1 MKTRSTFQNLMRR
14 AVMMMLLAVVTTA
27 AWAQKTY
34 ITEVMLVGKNNKTEA
49 EALRDQYVA
58 QGWTAIDQDLNAGCG
73 SKSDYIYLLYK
84 QSTTASP
91 NHTFITNFLISDD
104 SGTAPDTRVG
114 DDGCHYRL
122 VPYDGD
128 DHFKEKKGDLN
139 SNAGGKD
146 IHLYYTTDR
155 VMAHTAV
162 SRITFNTTQSSA
174 VAAFDIGDGYD
185 LNKGAGG
192 DDIYMHCEF
201 HKAPHWGITKSTGG
215 DRCIVNDF
223 TSATGA
229 ASSDILA
236 FPAIIDG
243 AVVVSISGI
252 DFSLFSNLE
261 TIYFSQGY
269 EASAIPSAYYSD
281 GKSTKKCN
289 KLKHIHIVDNS
300 GAVVKA
306 DELPSSVTSIAD
318 YAFRET
324 AIETL
329 KMPNVSNIG
338 KYAFYKCTALTSVTM
353 PKVTSIGG
361 KAFSDD
367 TALKSVT
374 FPSGLTSI
382 GDHAFDGCSAL
393 TSITL
398 PGSVTSIGEG
408 AFSICGAL
416 TSAIIYGNPTIGE
429 NAFPDATSLT
439 LRPRTKQG
447 DGASWTTF
455 YNEYANFQAQG
466 AGKVY
471 KATVSDGKVV
481 LTEVA
486 DRKVPAGTAV
496 VLKTG
501 EGNSSVHMHRITSET
516 SDTQSNYLYG
526 VNTRTLIADMLDGG
540 FTGCTFYLLDIKE
553 NGVGF
558 YRCTDYWMPQNTA
571 FLALLSA
578 DREFYPLSEDGATG
592 IINVN
597 DNEALRYEND
607 SWWYSLDGRRLSE
620 KPTAKGVY
628 IHNGIKVVI
637 K

>member
-1 MKTRSTFQNLMRR
+1 
-14 AVMMMLLAVVTTA
+14 MMMMLAVVTTA

-104 SGTAPDTRVG
+104 SGTAPDTRNG
-114 DDGCHYRL
+114 SDGYHYKL

-139 SNAGGKD
+139 SHAGGKD
-146 IHLYYTTDR
+146 IHLYYTTDKILSS
-155 VMAHTAV
+155 TAV
-162 SRITFNTTQSSA
+162 SQITFNTAQSGA
-174 VAAFDIGDGYD
+174 VGTFDNGTVGYD

-192 DDIYMHCEF
+192 DDIFMHCERNQS
-201 HKAPHWGITKSTGG
+201 PTWGITKSTGG
-215 DRCIVNDF
+215 DRCIVNNF
-223 TSATGA
+223 TSVTGA

-243 AVVVSISGI
+243 AVVVGISGI

-269 EASAIPSAYYSD
+269 NASTIPPAYYSD

-338 KYAFYKCTALTSVTM
+338 EYAFYKCTALTSVTM

-367 TALKSVT
+367 SALKNVT

-382 GDHAFDGCSAL
+382 GNHAFDSCEGL

-398 PGSVTSIGEG
+398 PGSVTTIGAN
-408 AFSICGAL
+408 AFFGCKAL
-416 TSAIIYGNPTIGE
+416 TSVIINANPTIGE
-429 NAFPDATSLT
+429 NAFPDETSLT

-540 FTGCTFYLLDIKE
+540 FTGYTFYLLDIKE

-571 FLALLSA
+571 FLALESS
-578 DREFYPLSEDGATG
+578 DREFYPFSEDGATG
-592 IINVN
+592 IININGNVN
-597 DNEALRYEND
+597 ENVNY
-607 SWWYSLDGRRLSE
+607 WYSLDGRKLSE
-620 KPTAKGVY
+620 KPAAKGVY
-628 IHNGIKVVI
+628 IHNGQKVVI

>member
-1 MKTRSTFQNLMRR
+1 ML
-14 AVMMMLLAVVTTA
+14 LLAVLTVTT
-27 AWAQKTY
+27 WAQTTY

-104 SGTAPDTRVG
+104 SGTAPDTR
-114 DDGCHYRL
+114 DYDGCHYRL

-146 IHLYYTTDR
+146 IHLYYTTEKLKDLK
-155 VMAHTAV
+155 AV
-162 SRITFNTTQSSA
+162 SQITFNTTKSFT
-174 VAAFDIGDGYD
+174 VGTFDHISEGYD

-192 DDIYMHCEF
+192 DDIYMHCERNN
-201 HKAPHWGITKSTGG
+201 APVWVITKSSDGG
-215 DRCIVNDF
+215 RCIVNGF
-223 TSATGA
+223 SNTTGA
-229 ASSDILA
+229 EDSKILA

-243 AVVVSISGI
+243 AVVEGI
-252 DFSLFSNLE
+252 GSANTIQFWRFSNLE

-269 EASAIPSAYYSD
+269 DASTIPSAYYSD
-281 GKSTKKCN
+281 GKKEYTCG
-289 KLKHIHIVDNS
+289 KLKHIHVVDNS

-306 DELPSSVTSIAD
+306 DELPSSVTSITANG
-318 YAFRET
+318 FRET

-329 KMPNVSNIG
+329 KMPNVTSIG
-338 KYAFYKCTALTSVTM
+338 DGAFEDCIALASVTM
-353 PKVTSIGG
+353 PSVTSIGE
-361 KAFSDD
+361 KAFYGSYM
-367 TALKSVT
+367 LPNVT
-374 FPSGLTSI
+374 FPSGLVSI
-382 GDHAFDGCSAL
+382 GNSAFAECSSL
-393 TSITL
+393 SSVSL
-398 PGSVTSIGEG
+398 PGSVTSIGDK
-408 AFSICGAL
+408 AFNSY
-416 TSAIIYGNPTIGE
+416 AITKVTIYGNPTIGE
-429 NAFPDATSLT
+429 NAFPDETSLT

-540 FTGCTFYLLDIKE
+540 FTGYTFYLLDIKE

-597 DNEALRYEND
+597 DNETLRYEND

>member
-1 MKTRSTFQNLMRR
+1 MKTKSTFQNLMRR
-14 AVMMMLLAVVTTA
+14 AAMMMLLAVVTTA
-27 AWAQKTY
+27 AWAQTAY
-34 ITEVMLVGKNNKTEA
+34 ISEVMLVGKNNKTEA

-73 SKSDYIYLLYK
+73 SKSDYIFLLYK

-91 NHTFITNFLISDD
+91 NHTFITKFLISDD

-114 DDGCHYRL
+114 DDGYHYKL

-146 IHLYYTTDR
+146 IHLYYTTNIIQTG
-155 VMAHTAV
+155 TAV
-162 SRITFNTTQSSA
+162 SQITFDTTQNGA
-174 VAAFDIGDGYD
+174 VGTFNKGNGYD

-192 DDIYMHCEF
+192 DDIYMHCESN
-201 HKAPHWGITKSTGG
+201 KALQWSITKSSDGG
-215 DRCIVNDF
+215 RCIVKGNNYIVD
-223 TSATGA
+223 AM
-229 ASSDILA
+229 SSEILA

-243 AVVVSISGI
+243 AVVVGI
-252 DFSLFSNLE
+252 DKNVYFSNFRNIE

-269 EASAIPSAYYSD
+269 DASTIPSAYFDD
-281 GKSTKKCN
+281 GELKIECEN
-289 KLKHIHIVDNS
+289 LKHIHIVDNS

-306 DELPSSVTSIAD
+306 DELPVSVKSIPN
-318 YAFRET
+318 YGFIRT
-324 AIETL
+324 KLETL
-329 KMPNVSNIG
+329 KMPGVTSIGIRSFQLCSVLKSVTMPNVTSIGNDAFRNTALTNITLPSSLTSIG
-338 KYAFYKCTALTSVTM
+338 NWAFQGCNALTSV
-353 PKVTSIGG
+353 
-361 KAFSDD
+361 
-367 TALKSVT
+367 
-374 FPSGLTSI
+374 
-382 GDHAFDGCSAL
+382 
-393 TSITL
+393 
-398 PGSVTSIGEG
+398 
-408 AFSICGAL
+408 
-416 TSAIIYGNPTIGE
+416 IINANPTIGE
-429 NAFPDATSLT
+429 KAFPDATSLT

-481 LTEVA
+481 LAEVA

-540 FTGCTFYLLDIKE
+540 FTGYTFYLLDIKE

-578 DREFYPLSEDGATG
+578 DREFYPLSEEGATG

-597 DNEALRYEND
+597 GNDNEND
-607 SWWYSLDGRRLSE
+607 NYWYTLDGRRVGNAQL
-620 KPTAKGVY
+620 PKGVY
-628 IHNGIKVVI
+628 IHNGKKVVI